1 MNRSHGPRRWIAAAV
16 LALLPSLALAEV
28 GAQLDARGSFK
39 RFFFLTRKRGPA
51 DVIWSQMRSWS
62 PQFVL
67 LNPMGDNLGDLPP
80 AIALSPSTGLP
91 WVVWPK
97 NFGNLKQLAY
107 STWDVNGRKWTDPK
121 PITPGTPLVFD
132 DLAPAL
138 AFDVGGTPYLV
149 WSRSEQTAKV
159 YFSTLISGVWTPPL
173 LVSDPSVD
181 SRGPSIAVRGTTAA
195 ITYQTPSGPA
205 TRSFESLLLIDSA
218 ASLMDNP
225 IPPLNA
231 PPVPGGGGTPSGGD
245 GFTKKK

>member
-1 MNRSHGPRRWIAAAV
+1 MNRPLGSRRWVAVAV

-28 GAQLDARGSFK
+28 GAQLDSRGSFK
-39 RFFFLTRKRGPA
+39 RFFLLTRKRGPTNA
-51 DVIWSQMRSWS
+51 VWAQVRSWV

-80 AIALSPSTGLP
+80 VIETSPTTGLP

-107 STWDVNGRKWTDPK
+107 STWDTNGRKWTEPK
-121 PITPGTPLVFD
+121 SVTPSTPLVYD

-138 AFDVGGTPYLV
+138 AFDATGTAYLV
-149 WSRSEQTAKV
+149 WWRAEQTAKV
-159 YFSTLISGVWTPPL
+159 YFSTQVGGVWTPPL
-173 LVSDPSVD
+173 LVSDQSVD
-181 SRGPSIAVRGTTAA
+181 SRAPSITVRGTTAV
-195 ITYQTPSGPA
+195 ITYQTPDGPA
-205 TRSFESLLLIDSA
+205 SRSFETLLLIDSA

-231 PPVPGGGGTPSGGD
+231 PPAPGGGDTSSGGG
-245 GFTKKK
+245 GFNRKR